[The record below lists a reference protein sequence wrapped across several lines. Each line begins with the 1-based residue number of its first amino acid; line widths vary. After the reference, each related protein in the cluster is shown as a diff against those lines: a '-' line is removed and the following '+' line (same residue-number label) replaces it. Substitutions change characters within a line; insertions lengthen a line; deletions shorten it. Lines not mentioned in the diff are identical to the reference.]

1 MRPAFTTL
9 VGRTA
14 REAEVKGLSDRR
26 RPEGLKVKAEQP
38 ATVSGEAQI
47 FRGYQWVDG
56 TPEVARSAF
65 LLA

>member
-38 ATVSGEAQI
+38 PPRPVRGHI
-47 FRGYQWVDG
+47 FGGYQWVDG

>member
-38 ATVSGEAQI
+38 ATAPGEGPY
-47 FRGYQWVDG
+47 FRGISMG
-56 TPEVARSAF
+56 
-65 LLA
+65 

>member
-26 RPEGLKVKAEQP
+26 RPEGLKVGATTPGKAH
-38 ATVSGEAQI
+38 I
-47 FRGYQWVDG
+47 FGGYQWVDG
-56 TPEVARSAF
+56 TPESARSAF

>member
-1 MRPAFTTL
+1 MRPAFRTL
-9 VGRTA
+9 VGHTA

-26 RPEGLKVKAEQP
+26 RPEGLKVKAVQP
-38 ATVSGEAQI
+38 ATASGEAQI